1 MNLPLNIDWQQILLH
16 LFNFAILSLGLYLLL
31 YNPIRNF
38 MEKRAEYYSNLDK
51 ETKEKLA
58 EAKDLELSYQ
68 ERLNKIEAEIEEKKA
83 LAMEEIKKESEAILI
98 NAKKQAEKIISDAKV
113 AAMQERSRILED
125 TREEVTS
132 IAIVAT
138 EKLLAQSASGALDQ
152 FLEVVKKE

>member
-1 MNLPLNIDWQQILLH
+1 
-16 LFNFAILSLGLYLLL
+16 
-31 YNPIRNF
+31 